1 MILLIIAFILIL
13 SAMGDWADA
22 KDFECSESN
31 AERRH
36 NELMEIE
43 ERRCE
48 LISSQKKRKATRRR
62 LARDEHGRFVA
73 EEIILEEE
81 GN

>member
-13 SAMGDWADA
+13 SAMSDWADA

-43 ERRCE
+43 ERQSN
-48 LISSQKKRKATRRR
+48 LI
-62 LARDEHGRFVA
+62 
-73 EEIILEEE
+73 
-81 GN
+81 N